1 MTDDRSLRAIPRVAD
16 LIANADGLLITAGAG
31 MSVDSGLPDYRGA
44 KGLWGEYPPLAKAD
58 LSYEQLAQPHWFA
71 ENPKMAW
78 AFSGHRQQLFRETR
92 PHPGYRM
99 LLEWGQAMPL
109 RYFVVTSNVD
119 GHFLFAGFSKDRLL
133 EPHGNIHRYQ
143 CTTPCCS
150 TIWHHRFKPE
160 FRPDLNIDLMT
171 LTARGRLPRC
181 PACGAIARPN
191 TMMFDD
197 LTFVPEVKRI
207 QQQRYETWLAS
218 ARGKQLVILEI
229 GAGTAIDTIRRMG
242 ERVTERS
249 RTTLVRINPKATE
262 ADEPAIPIRSTAL
275 EALTLIHS
283 ALPTEFRERCLQS
296 RPEEG
301 EGPAIDESERLQFGR
316 GRVVSDEIERLPDG
330 RQRVVCGDLEY
341 IKQSK
346 MLYPAAWQITLAC
359 GATVWVERLNVERNY
374 LDNHLDGWP
383 FLAVHVTGV
392 IESAKE
398 FVRKN
403 FYGLEP
409 VVIPPKLYDA
419 TSRTPVLPP
428 LLFVARLA
436 SHEAVDDKHTC
447 SSMNLIWFAEIDD
460 DKSIK
465 TFVAEAL
472 AQVDWKKQATGYEPW

>member
-1 MTDDRSLRAIPRVAD
+1 MTDDRTLRAIPRVAD

-92 PHPGYRM
+92 PHPGYQM

-133 EPHGNIHRYQ
+133 EPHGNIHRHQ

-150 TIWHHRFKPE
+150 TIWHHRYKPE
-160 FRPDLNIDLMT
+160 FRPDLNIDLTT

-181 PACGAIARPN
+181 PECGAIARPN

-275 EALTLIHS
+275 EALTLIRS
-283 ALPTEFRERCLQS
+283 ALPTGFRERCLQS
-296 RPEEG
+296 QPEGEEG
-301 EGPAIDESERLQFGR
+301 PVLDEHEYLS
-316 GRVVSDEIERLPDG
+316 DG
-330 RQRVVCGDLEY
+330 RRRVVCEDLEC

-346 MLYPAAWQITLAC
+346 VLRPPAWQVTLAC
-359 GATVWVERLNVERNY
+359 GAQVWVERLNVERNY
-374 LDNHLDGWP
+374 LGFELDGYP
-383 FLAVHVTGV
+383 PLAGHVTGV

-436 SHEAVDDKHTC
+436 SHEAVDDEYAY
-447 SSMNLIWFAEIDD
+447 SWMNLIWFAEIDD